1 MPTRARP
8 GSNDTGE
15 TLIELIM
22 AVAIMGIT
30 IVAIVGGIATSILMS
45 DIHRKQTT
53 AGASVRNYADTLQ
66 RSYVSCVSPGTAPNY
81 AASLAAPS

>member
-22 AVAIMGIT
+22 AVAIMGLELF
-30 IVAIVGGIATSILMS
+30 VALLQAYIFAMLTSVFIGL
-45 DIHRKQTT
+45 IRH
-53 AGASVRNYADTLQ
+53 AH
-66 RSYVSCVSPGTAPNY
+66 
-81 AASLAAPS
+81 